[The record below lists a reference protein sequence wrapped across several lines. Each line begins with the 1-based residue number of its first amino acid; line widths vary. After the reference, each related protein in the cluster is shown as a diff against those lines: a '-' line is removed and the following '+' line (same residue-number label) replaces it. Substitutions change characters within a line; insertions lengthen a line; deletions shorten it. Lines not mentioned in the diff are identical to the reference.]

1 MSRFFH
7 RIKYNDAV
15 YKVVKY
21 FLNLVKN
28 HWIRK
33 VSYTVCLKYQMLSTK
48 FQVPNFK
55 YQIPSTKCQAPNSK
69 FYPLQTTDHRPN
81 SKGAVGKRTR
91 PKPQKPPCPGPKGWR
106 LLWFLVRGNKFQ
118 VPNTKFQAPSTKH
131 QAPNSKFHPLPT
143 TDHRPQTKFQRR
155 SGEKNEAETTKTSLP
170 RP

>member
-1 MSRFFH
+1 
-7 RIKYNDAV
+7 
-15 YKVVKY
+15 
-21 FLNLVKN
+21 
-28 HWIRK
+28 
-33 VSYTVCLKYQMLSTK
+33 MLSTK

-118 VPNTKFQAPSTKH
+118 VPNTKFQAPSTKF
-131 QAPNSKFHPLPT
+131 QIPPT
-143 TDHRPQTKFQRR
+143 TDYRPPTTDQIPKAQWGKERGRNHKNLLAPALKGGGFCGFWL
-155 SGEKNEAETTKTSLP
+155 SWDLGFWVGENDDVSLT
-170 RP
+170 